1 MHKSNR
7 IILTLLLLLALATF
21 AGCSSYDFAEQG
33 TEILSASEAA
43 GLIGQEGVVLV
54 DAGSKDDFATKGHIP
69 GAVNISREDIT
80 IQEPVANML
89 APAEQIEAVMQ
100 QAGISNE
107 DRILVYDNNANMDA
121 ARLWWTMK
129 LYGHEQIQVI
139 SGGLAALTTEGLAPE
154 TGKAAAGK
162 IGTYKVS
169 ASNKEMLA
177 KLSDIKAQLN
187 KPQENVIL
195 LDTRTQEEYD
205 AGTIPTSILVD
216 YARNNYDDG
225 TYRKVQDLQ
234 LLYLEEGIRPSDTII
249 IYCKTSIRG
258 AQTYLALYNAGY
270 RNLKLYDGAWL
281 EYSSYESLPVQ
292 LPEKTE
298 VAPTAQD
305 QS

>member
-1 MHKSNR
+1 MHKRNR
-7 IILTLLLLLALATF
+7 IILTLFLLLMLVAM
-21 AGCSSYDFAEQG
+21 AGCSNHDFAEQG
-33 TEILSASEAA
+33 TEILSASEAEA
-43 GLIGQEGVVLV
+43 LISQEGVVLV
-54 DAGSKDDFATKGHIP
+54 DAGSSDDFIKKGHIP
-69 GAVNISREDIT
+69 GAVNIPREAIT
-80 IQEPVANML
+80 IQVPVANML

-100 QAGISNE
+100 QAGISNQ
-107 DRILVYDNNANMDA
+107 DRILIYDSNANMDA
-121 ARLWWTMK
+121 ARLWWTLK
-129 LYGHEQIQVI
+129 VYGHEQVQVI
-139 SGGLAALTTEGLAPE
+139 SGGLAALVEGGLTTETAK
-154 TGKAAAGK
+154 TA
-162 IGTYKVS
+162 IGATSDYQIS
-169 ASNKEMLA
+169 STNEEMIA
-177 KLSDIKAQLN
+177 KLSDVKSQLN

-216 YARNNYDDG
+216 YTRNNYDDG

-234 LLYLEEGIRPSDTII
+234 LLYLEEGIKPSDTIL

-292 LPEKTE
+292 LPENAE